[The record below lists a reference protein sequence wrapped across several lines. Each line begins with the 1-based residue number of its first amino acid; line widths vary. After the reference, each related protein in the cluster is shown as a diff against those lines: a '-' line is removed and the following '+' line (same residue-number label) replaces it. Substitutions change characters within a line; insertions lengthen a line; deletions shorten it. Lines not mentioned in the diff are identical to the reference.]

1 MKKAVLLLAAMAVS
15 SNINAETFNSK
26 KLYAG
31 AGIAL
36 NQGATGFQVLGGYNF
51 DFRLNEDISS
61 AIELGY
67 MDSGDFDG
75 LNGSSKVG
83 GAKGLWVSMVERV
96 PLTRRANMMARL
108 GFDFGDDDGLLLGAG
123 LEYKFDTRVSLAM
136 EYVAREHI
144 GGLQANVR
152 IRF

>member
-1 MKKAVLLLAAMAVS
+1 MKKVIWLLVMLAVS
-15 SNINAETFNSK
+15 LNVNAETFNSK
-26 KLYAG
+26 KLYVG
-31 AGIAL
+31 AGIAF

-75 LNGSSKVG
+75 LNGGGKVD

-108 GFDFGDDDGLLLGAG
+108 GVDFGDDDGLLLGAG
-123 LEYKFDTRVSLAM
+123 LEYKFDTRVFLAM
-136 EYVAREHI
+136 EYIAREHI

>member
-1 MKKAVLLLAAMAVS
+1 MKKVIWLLVMLVVS
-15 SNINAETFNSK
+15 SNVNAETFNSK
-26 KLYAG
+26 KLYVG

-51 DFRLNEDISS
+51 DFRINEDISS

-75 LNGSSKVG
+75 LNGGGKAD

-152 IRF
+152 IKF